1 MFKKSVL
8 PAYINLFPK
17 RMLKTVEGIV
27 YVRIQELRCI
37 SVIII
42 DIVNV
47 KCSTQRSPS
56 SAVP

>member
-17 RMLKTVEGIV
+17 RMLKNVEGIV

-42 DIVNV
+42 DIVKV